1 MPDSIVR
8 DQHKRLVVRVVRSP
22 TSDLLL
28 AVSDD
33 LAGLLVPGRSEREI
47 MEKLPAA
54 IRELFEVQGVEV
66 LGITAEPARSAEDR
80 APSAPAFFVTA
91 HIATR

>member
-8 DQHKRLVVRVVRSP
+8 DQHKRLAIRLVRSP

-47 MEKLPAA
+47 MDKLPAA
-54 IRELFEVQGVEV
+54 IRELFEVRGVV
-66 LGITAEPARSAEDR
+66 VFGITAEPGRPGDDR
-80 APSAPAFFVTA
+80 GTSTPAFFVTA
-91 HIATR
+91 HIAVR